1 VQSTGFFLMKLILLI
16 VLAAVIASLVSGL
29 IFLVRDGKG
38 STRVLTALK
47 IRVALSA
54 LLIGLLVLS
63 WYMGWIA
70 PQP

>member
-1 VQSTGFFLMKLILLI
+1 MKLILLV
-16 VLAAVIASLVSGL
+16 VLAAVIASLLSGL
-29 IFLVRDGKG
+29 VFLVRDGKG

>member
-1 VQSTGFFLMKLILLI
+1 MKLILLI
-16 VLAAVIASLVSGL
+16 VLAAVITSLLSGL
-29 IFLVRDGKG
+29 VFLVRDGKG

>member
-1 VQSTGFFLMKLILLI
+1 MKLILLI

-54 LLIGLLVLS
+54 LLIGLLVFS

>member
-1 VQSTGFFLMKLILLI
+1 MKLILLV
-16 VLAAVIASLVSGL
+16 VLAAVITSLLSGL
-29 IFLVRDGKG
+29 VFLVRDGKG

-54 LLIGLLVLS
+54 MLIGLLVLS